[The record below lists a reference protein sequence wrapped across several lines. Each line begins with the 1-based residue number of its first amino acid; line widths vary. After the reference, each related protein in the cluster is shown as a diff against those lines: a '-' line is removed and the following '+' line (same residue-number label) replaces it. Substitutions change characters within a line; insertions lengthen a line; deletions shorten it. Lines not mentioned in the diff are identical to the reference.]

1 MLVTKENY
9 TLELIKDDDG
19 SYVYYGTCKRSDG
32 RVFHRHYDRVLPNNT
47 SEAYTDLNKWLDDH
61 TKASEN
67 LNTAERNWLVST
79 FKPYSSYDLVI
90 KRTRGTILLQ
100 DIDLL
105 QVTLAGDQ
113 VLNIPVS
120 SNVVN
125 VINFKSLEYDKEYH
139 LDQLVDI
146 LY

>member
-9 TLELIKDDDG
+9 TIQAFEDG
-19 SYVYYGTCKRSDG
+19 TYMATCKRSDG
-32 RVFHRHYDRVLPNNT
+32 RVFHRYHTRVLSDDPVTVSGVYSNF
-47 SEAYTDLNKWLDDH
+47 NKWLDDH

-67 LNTAERNWLVST
+67 LNVAERNWLVNT
-79 FKPYSSYDLVI
+79 FYPYSSYDLVI
-90 KRTRGTILLQ
+90 KRTHGTILLQ

-139 LDQLVDI
+139 LDQLVDL